1 MSQGAPQGKKCCFL
15 PCAAAREDNSEG
27 LPFSMLSKSVN
38 SHQFRDLCLSI
49 NYLFKCQLQIS
60 PTTWQ
65 LTGQWSSICWG
76 WQLIILQG
84 TNVGIKIRF
93 TINNKLHDKQL
104 FLTQGTVENISL
116 RCIPHTNIQPFPP
129 HHITR
134 QTIHNTLSTVYGTYS
149 ILSPFPGAARVEGV
163 GQQRLVVLRPAG
175 IEQGFRG
182 PAANRTLN

>member
-15 PCAAAREDNSEG
+15 PCAAARADNSEG

-38 SHQFRDLCLSI
+38 SHQFRDLCFSI

-76 WQLIILQG
+76 QQLIILHG

-116 RCIPHTNIQPFPP
+116 RCPRTNIQPFPP

-134 QTIHNTLSTVYGTYS
+134 QTIHNTLSTVPPPPH
-149 ILSPFPGAARVEGV
+149 SPFANAI
-163 GQQRLVVLRPAG
+163 QRLTSQLAEVQCSPISWICRQ
-175 IEQGFRG
+175 ER
-182 PAANRTLN
+182 